1 MSEWISVTEK
11 LPEDGEDVLI
21 SVKKEIRAFDTSG
34 YIAIASHETRQGRY
48 VWEIEYSN
56 WEKWLDDDDVIA
68 WMPLPKPYEVY

>member
-21 SVKKEIRAFDTSG
+21 SVKKEIRAFDTYG
-34 YIAIASHETRQGRY
+34 HIAIASHETRQGRY
-48 VWEIEYSN
+48 VWEIEFSN

-68 WMPLPKPYEVY
+68 WMPLPKPYEVH

>member
-1 MSEWISVTEK
+1 MSEWISVTER

-34 YIAIASHETRQGRY
+34 YIAIASRETRQGRY

-68 WMPLPKPYEVY
+68 WMPLPKPYES